1 VAGSLGVGV
10 VIDLVCTATAVWQ
23 VMILMF
29 AVGWFVTPFQAAVV
43 TILQSH
49 STDATR
55 GRVMSL
61 LNASM
66 SATSV
71 VSMAA
76 AGVLAASLGVSAT
89 FLLGGAVCVAAGI
102 AALALYPRTS
112 AETVAGARVAEP
124 AS

>member
-1 VAGSLGVGV
+1 
-10 VIDLVCTATAVWQ
+10 VWQ
-23 VMILMF
+23 VMVLMF
-29 AVGWFVTPFQAAVV
+29 AVGWFITPFQAAVV
-43 TILQSH
+43 TILQGH

-76 AGVLAASLGVSAT
+76 AGLLAASLGVSAA
-89 FLLGGAVCVAAGI
+89 FLLGGAVCVAAGVL
-102 AALALYPRTS
+102 ALALYPRSS
-112 AETVAGARVAEP
+112 AQAIARGRVAEP